1 MSDRTGI
8 TREFWD
14 RLHDSFGDGVWP
26 DPNRYLVG
34 EAENLA
40 PGSALDL
47 GCARGAD
54 AIWLARRGWRVTAVD
69 VSDVALDGAR
79 ENAARAGVTDQ
90 ITFAR
95 HDLAV
100 DFPEGSFDLVSAQ
113 FLHSP
118 LVVPGERERI
128 LGRAAEAV
136 APGGHLLVV
145 SHQSVPPWHPRMP
158 EGLTEHPLNL
168 TVQTPEENIAALCLA
183 DGEWQTIR
191 AETVAIEV
199 TSPTG
204 EPGVRED
211 HLLHYRRVP
220 RT

>member
-1 MSDRTGI
+1 MTDKTQI

-14 RLHDSFGDGVWP
+14 KLHDSIGTGVQR
-26 DPNRYLVG
+26 DPNRYLISEVEG
-34 EAENLA
+34 LA

-47 GCARGAD
+47 GCAQGAD
-54 AIWLARRGWRVTAVD
+54 AIWLAHDGWRVTAVD
-69 VSDVALDGAR
+69 VSDIAIERAR
-79 ENAARAGVTDQ
+79 ENATRAGLADR

-95 HDLAV
+95 HDLAA

-118 LVVPGERERI
+118 VAAPGEREQI
-128 LGRAAEAV
+128 LRRAAGAV

-145 SHQSVPPWHPRMP
+145 SHQSVPSWHPKLP
-158 EGLTEHPLNL
+158 EGLTEHPINL
-168 TVQTPEENIAALCLA
+168 TVQTPAENIAALRLA

-199 TSPTG
+199 TSPAG
-204 EPGVRED
+204 EPGIRED
-211 HLLHYRRVP
+211 HLLHYRREAG
-220 RT
+220 T